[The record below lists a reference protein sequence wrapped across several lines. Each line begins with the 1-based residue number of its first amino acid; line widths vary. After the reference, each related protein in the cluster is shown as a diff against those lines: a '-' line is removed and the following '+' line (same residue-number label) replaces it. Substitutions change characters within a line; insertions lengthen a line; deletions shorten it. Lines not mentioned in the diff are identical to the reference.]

1 MKRSLHRILC
11 FLLVILMIPIFS
23 MTALAADDGVVLK
36 ATHFDIALQED
47 GSAYVTETKE
57 FAYSGDREFTR
68 YVFNNFFAGPRVFSD
83 WQVSI
88 DGTPLSQLDE
98 PDNDNR
104 PENTFAVEN
113 GDGENNIYIYYRQKD
128 SGTRV
133 FEISYRVE
141 NAVKL
146 YSDVAEFSWN
156 LTSKNGDVSDVS
168 RLTAT
173 LIVPEVSVAEDF
185 RIWAHGPLNGTFLKQ
200 PDGSAVLEIDNV
212 AFGTLVDIRST
223 LPADCFTGGWEQ
235 EGEGLDK
242 ILAEEKELADSA
254 NAKREEEERAQAER
268 EAYWEE
274 YWAKRN
280 AWEAEHPVLNSIE
293 GFCSKICDSI
303 SEFLIAGYDGT
314 TWELTNNAAYVIAI
328 VIFAVPFLWITG
340 VFRTIKRIRH
350 KRLKKKLKNVPAQS
364 PQYYRNLP
372 DDRPAP
378 AVDRLL
384 HFYDGKSSLSRQLS
398 STLLELNLK
407 NLLHFRVESGNTM
420 LLLNE
425 QLGEQLFSSSE
436 TEENAEAVPEP
447 QQDQKAERIP
457 EHQKILW
464 EFLWKAAGGN
474 GSISMSDL
482 KKYIKEN
489 LRVSLDF
496 RKSFEGAVESEYSER
511 VKFTDVEKYSS
522 GRWKLHLIISA
533 ITGCIS
539 MVISMLSTL
548 YDGIQFVASLK
559 IGLITF
565 VIAFIILSLF
575 RFAVKRTKAPCWILD
590 QQSEDDLA
598 LWNAFG
604 RFLDNF
610 TTFEDKELPEFSVWR
625 EYMVYAVAMG
635 KGKKIAQA
643 LALKYPEA
651 FSAQS
656 SSSDDDLY
664 RMLQDTA
671 LYDAMDSI
679 GRDVAEA
686 REPSSSGSGS
696 WNDGGDSWSDGDGG
710 GGGFSDS
717 GGGSDSGSGGGF
729 MD

>member
-1 MKRSLHRILC
+1 MKRSLHRVLC
-11 FLLVILMIPIFS
+11 FLLVMLMIPMFS
-23 MTALAADDGVVLK
+23 LTALAADDSVVLK
-36 ATHFDIALQED
+36 AVHFDIALHED

-57 FAYSGDREFTR
+57 FVYSGDREFTR
-68 YVFNNFFAGPRVFSD
+68 YVFNSFFAGPRVFSD

-88 DGTPLSQLDE
+88 DGTPLSQLDK

-133 FEISYRVE
+133 FQVSYRVE

-173 LIVPEVSVAEDF
+173 LIVPEVSVAEEF

-200 PDGSAVLEIDNV
+200 TDGSAVLEIDNV
-212 AFGTLVDIRST
+212 AFGTLVDIRCT
-223 LPADCFTGGWEQ
+223 LPVDCFTGGWEQ
-235 EGEGLDK
+235 QGEGLDK

-254 NAKREEEERAQAER
+254 NAQREEEERLRAER

-280 AWEAEHPVLNSIE
+280 AWETEHPVLSSIE

-314 TWELTNNAAYVIAI
+314 TWELTNNAAYVIAV

-340 VFRTIKRIRH
+340 VFRIIKRIRH

-364 PQYYRNLP
+364 PRYYRNLP

-407 NLLHFRVESGNTM
+407 KLLHFRVESGNTM

-425 QLGEQLFSSSE
+425 QLGEQLFSSFA
-436 TEENAEAVPEP
+436 TQENAETAPAHRQAQTTEH
-447 QQDQKAERIP
+447 IP
-457 EHQKILW
+457 EHQRILW
-464 EFLWKAAGGN
+464 DFLLKAAGEN

-489 LRVSLDF
+489 IRVSLDF

-511 VKFTDVEKYSS
+511 VKFTDIEKYSS

-559 IGLITF
+559 FGLITF
-565 VIAFIILSLF
+565 VIAFIILSLI
-575 RFAVKRTKAPCWILD
+575 RFAVRRTKAPCRILD

-598 LWNAFG
+598 LWSAFG
-604 RFLDNF
+604 RFLDDF
-610 TTFEDKELPEFSVWR
+610 TTFEDKDLPEFSVWR

-635 KGKKIAQA
+635 RGQKVSKA
-643 LALKYPEA
+643 LAVKYPEA
-651 FSAQS
+651 FSEGTA
-656 SSSDDDLY
+656 SSDDDFY
-664 RMLQDTA
+664 RWAQDTA

-679 GRDVAEA
+679 SQDVAEA

-696 WNDGGDSWSDGDGG
+696 WSDSDGG